1 MNGCRPVSVVIQ
13 PASTAMKPAGPI
25 ATANMMQQRGN
36 RTACR
41 GTRINRLNRPSAS
54 ISKPMP
60 TMMRN
65 DQNVIG
71 TGGQF
76 SRGTVSRPAIGA
88 SSECLR
94 ISEPSFGISIA

>member
-1 MNGCRPVSVVIQ
+1 
-13 PASTAMKPAGPI
+13 
-25 ATANMMQQRGN
+25 
-36 RTACR
+36 
-41 GTRINRLNRPSAS
+41 
-54 ISKPMP
+54 
-60 TMMRN
+60 MMRN

-94 ISEPSFGISIA
+94 ISEPSLGISTAYLTLPAAWSGQPNRISGAPSLWLSKWPSIAMILAG

>member
-1 MNGCRPVSVVIQ
+1 M
-13 PASTAMKPAGPI
+13 
-25 ATANMMQQRGN
+25 
-36 RTACR
+36 
-41 GTRINRLNRPSAS
+41 
-54 ISKPMP
+54 PMP
-60 TMMRN
+60 TMIRN

-94 ISEPSFGISIA
+94 ISEPSFGISIAYSTLPAAWSGQPNRISGAPSWWLWKWPSIAMIFTG